1 MPITLSTSKTLLGA
15 ALALTALSSQA
26 VTLVG
31 ITSQNQV
38 ALIDTSNIAAATT
51 TAITGLAAGERFVGI
66 DLRPTDNTIYG
77 VTTSNN
83 IYTLNQV
90 TGAASFVIGLNTAI
104 INPSLGYG
112 IDFNPV
118 NDYGG
123 TLASLRLISS
133 AGNNYGINVA
143 TGAVGNTASNIGSGF
158 SGAGYTNSSTTEQP
172 TSTGLY
178 YVNSSTDTLSF
189 APGAFNT
196 PTITTVGSLGVDVLR
211 GNGFE
216 VLPNGQAFAG
226 FTVDDGLLTTGIYSI
241 NLATGTA
248 TSLGTFNGTLNGLT
262 VAAVPEPETY
272 ALMLAG
278 LGLVGFMAKRRK
290 SA

>member
-1 MPITLSTSKTLLGA
+1 M
-15 ALALTALSSQA
+15 
-26 VTLVG
+26 
-31 ITSQNQV
+31 
-38 ALIDTSNIAAATT
+38 
-51 TAITGLAAGERFVGI
+51 
-66 DLRPTDNTIYG
+66 
-77 VTTSNN
+77 TTSNN

-290 SA
+290 ST